1 MARLGNDSLVALLV
15 ACAVAVVT
23 CAPIRRWSTWL
34 LLGVICGLGA
44 LTKVTFLP
52 FLAAI
57 ALLLLYRTWRRDAS
71 PWQFLGFLVTVLAVA
86 SWWYFQR
93 SVETGML
100 FTTPEGLELKEKGG
114 LMAGLM
120 EHFSVDA
127 LAWVIPAAGMSF
139 LWSGTSSF
147 VTPPLAALAPLV
159 AMSLLIGCSYLYGFY
174 NYRMYPLVQLTPL
187 TLGFWA
193 LAISYPT
200 VVLMALYGRIPLG
213 DMGYGGQPGY
223 YLHSFAP
230 ALAPIIGIAI
240 TTVARNWLART
251 VFCLLLGYNVAFLFG
266 ATFMQFL
273 YFAGCGSNG
282 SARFNIASASVCWN
296 DWQRLTD
303 NLDAFAFPLAAFWL
317 AAGGAIALGLGASA
331 SLMFANSH
339 RTISKPV
346 SSYSSDEACNYPQ
359 V

>member
-1 MARLGNDSLVALLV
+1 
-15 ACAVAVVT
+15 
-23 CAPIRRWSTWL
+23 
-34 LLGVICGLGA
+34 
-44 LTKVTFLP
+44 
-52 FLAAI
+52 
-57 ALLLLYRTWRRDAS
+57 
-71 PWQFLGFLVTVLAVA
+71 
-86 SWWYFQR
+86 
-93 SVETGML
+93 
-100 FTTPEGLELKEKGG
+100 
-114 LMAGLM
+114 
-120 EHFSVDA
+120 
-127 LAWVIPAAGMSF
+127 
-139 LWSGTSSF
+139 
-147 VTPPLAALAPLV
+147 
-159 AMSLLIGCSYLYGFY
+159 
-174 NYRMYPLVQLTPL
+174 
-187 TLGFWA
+187 
-193 LAISYPT
+193 
-200 VVLMALYGRIPLG
+200 MALYGRIPLG

-282 SARFNIASASVCWN
+282 SARFNIASASMCWN